1 MIQKAIEYAIR
12 AHEGQCRKS
21 TTIPYIVHPIEVG
34 IILSRYGFEEEI
46 VAAGILHDVLEDTE
60 ITLEDLKRD
69 FGEMIAKLVWEVSE
83 DEEVKGPSTWE
94 KRKTTM
100 LEYLRKE
107 ASMEAK
113 VISCAD
119 KISNLTSLKETLRK
133 DGEETW
139 KIFNSGYEN
148 QKWYYQNLIYALKP
162 ACNHPIYDEFV
173 RRVEEIFKDVQE
185 E

>member
-1 MIQKAIEYAIR
+1 MIQKAIEYAIK

-100 LEYLRKE
+100 LEYLTKE

-119 KISNLTSLKETLRK
+119 KISNLTSLKETLIK

-148 QKWYYQNLIYALKP
+148 QKWYYQNLIHALKP
-162 ACNHPIYDEFV
+162 GCNHPIYEEFV